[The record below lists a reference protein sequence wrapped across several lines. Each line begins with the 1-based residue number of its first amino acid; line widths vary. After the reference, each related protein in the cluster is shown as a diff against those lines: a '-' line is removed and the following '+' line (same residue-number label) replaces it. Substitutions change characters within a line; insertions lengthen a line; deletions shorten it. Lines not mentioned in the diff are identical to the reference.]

1 MYSTS
6 LSQKKSDGTTGP
18 LKHLLDLRA
27 VDIFLTALYKKI
39 FFFFQKMPPGY
50 ISPIYGFDQDAFM
63 LTTSLP
69 FCTNRSIVIIPHPCI
84 PNNHKE
90 KEVEVY
96 YVYKDAPDSL
106 ITADKLLTSSM

>member
-27 VDIFLTALYKKI
+27 
-39 FFFFQKMPPGY
+39 
-50 ISPIYGFDQDAFM
+50 
-63 LTTSLP
+63 
-69 FCTNRSIVIIPHPCI
+69 
-84 PNNHKE
+84 
-90 KEVEVY
+90 EVY